1 VQPQDNLRGRYRSDD
16 QGRYEIRTIRP
27 VPYAIPDD
35 GPVGDL
41 LMATGRHPWRA
52 AHVHAIVSAAGHLP
66 VTTHLFD
73 ARSDYLGSDAVF
85 GVKESLIK
93 AFTELPD
100 GTALLEHDFVLRPAD
115 L

>member
-1 VQPQDNLRGRYRSDD
+1 M
-16 QGRYEIRTIRP
+16 
-27 VPYAIPDD
+27 PYSSQ
-35 GPVGDL
+35 
-41 LMATGRHPWRA
+41 WRA
-52 AHVHAIVSAAGHLP
+52 AHVHAIVSATGHLP

-100 GTALLEHDFVLRPAD
+100 GTALLVHDFVLRPAD